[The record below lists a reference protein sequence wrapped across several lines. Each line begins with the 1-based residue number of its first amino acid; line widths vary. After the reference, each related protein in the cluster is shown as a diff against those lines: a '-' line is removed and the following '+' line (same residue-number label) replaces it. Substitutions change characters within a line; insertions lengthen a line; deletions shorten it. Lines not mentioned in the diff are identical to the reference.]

1 MEENNVERFNFD
13 YEIEDYRVRLDNVI
27 KYLEDNADEIEYMS
41 STYIDKLG
49 SYILFAYDKEVKN
62 EKEHV
67 TEGQYRVLINNENG
81 LLTHVNN
88 IRRQSNQNKKNKV
101 ERTEENLKRL
111 YKNIET
117 LFIADD
123 NIKAYEKL
131 SSILKENNVHGKNK
145 SINEDIYEVK
155 KAFITSE
162 VKSRNDVKMSYETL
176 KNLDIEYNLDTLKI
190 LLRYV
195 HDLGNKEPHTDA
207 HCIYLDLT
215 EAIKKC
221 KFTDVQRIALLDYIN
236 GISTQYI
243 NMVNVELAIKKI
255 LKKLN

>member
-1 MEENNVERFNFD
+1 MNYFNFD
-13 YEIEDYRVRLDNVI
+13 YTIEDFRVRLANVI
-27 KYLEDNADEIEYMS
+27 KYLEDNEDDVGYMS
-41 STYIDKLG
+41 SEYIDRLG
-49 SYILFAYDKEVKN
+49 SYILFAYDKEFKN
-62 EKEHV
+62 EKEHI
-67 TEGQYRVLINNENG
+67 TEGQYRVLIDNENG

-123 NIKAYEKL
+123 NIKEYEKL
-131 SSILKENNVHGKNK
+131 TSILKENDIHGKNK
-145 SINEDIYEVK
+145 SINEDIYEAK
-155 KAFITSE
+155 KAFVTSE

-176 KNLDIEYNLDTLKI
+176 KNLDVEYNLETLKI
-190 LLRYV
+190 LLRYIY
-195 HDLGNKEPHTDA
+195 DLGNKEPYSDA

-221 KFTDVQRIALLDYIN
+221 KFTDVQRESLIDYMN

-255 LKKLN
+255 LKNLN